1 MKVTFA
7 LFFLTLLT
15 LVSNLQAQN
24 TKPDLSQETNNS
36 FVSVPV
42 TVSDRENRYVTGL
55 KKEDFTVYQD
65 GIKQKITFF
74 STYNEPLKI
83 VLLLDT
89 SKSTRNVIG
98 KIKEAAKDF
107 IDTLKPDDQCQVAT
121 FDSQLKVINPFTSNH
136 QLIKNSLNKI
146 EINESGGTLMF
157 SAVNQI
163 IQKSFNNVK
172 DRKVIILLTD
182 GNDFGSSITKN
193 EFLNTLE
200 ESDILIYTIFFRT
213 GEVFDKSVNS
223 DKKAKQNKK
232 SRKNKKNNPNSAQA
246 VYIPTAEEIRN
257 LERREEG
264 EAIDSLKRM
273 SDITAGRFYLS
284 NVPDLEKVFRKIT
297 GELTQQ
303 YRLGFKPQNSAA
315 GSDAHNI
322 SVTVE
327 RPDVVVRT
335 RETFRNKKQ

>member
-1 MKVTFA
+1 MFSV
-7 LFFLTLLT
+7 LSLTA
-15 LVSNLQAQN
+15 QAQN
-24 TKPDLSQETNNS
+24 TEPALTQEINTS

-42 TVSDRENRYVTGL
+42 TVSDRENRYVAGL

-74 STYNEPLKI
+74 STYSEPLKI

-107 IDTLKPDDQCQVAT
+107 ADTLKPNNECQVAT
-121 FDSQLKVINPFTSNH
+121 FDSRLKIINPFTSNH

-157 SAVNQI
+157 NAVNQV
-163 IQKSFNNVK
+163 IQTSFNNVK
-172 DRKVIILLTD
+172 DRKVIVLLTD

-193 EFLNTLE
+193 DFLNLLE
-200 ESDILIYTIFFRT
+200 ESDILIYTIFFKT
-213 GEVFDKSVNS
+213 GETFDKAVKAEEKS
-223 DKKAKQNKK
+223 KKNKK
-232 SRKNKKNNPNSAQA
+232 SRKNQNLNTAQA

-257 LERREEG
+257 LERREES
-264 EAIDSLKRM
+264 EAIDSLQRM
-273 SDITAGRFYLS
+273 SDITGGRFYLS
-284 NVPDLEKVFRKIT
+284 SVPDLEKVFKNIT
-297 GELTQQ
+297 AELSQQ
-303 YRLGFKPQNSAA
+303 YRLGFKSKNSAA
-315 GSDAHNI
+315 GSDAYNI
-322 SVTVE
+322 SVKVE
-327 RPDVVVRT
+327 RPDAVVRT